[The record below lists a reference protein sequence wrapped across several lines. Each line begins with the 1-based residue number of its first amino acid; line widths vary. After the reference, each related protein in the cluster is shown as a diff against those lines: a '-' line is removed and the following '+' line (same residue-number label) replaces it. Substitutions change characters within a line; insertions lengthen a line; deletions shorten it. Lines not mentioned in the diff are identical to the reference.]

1 MKRVTS
7 CNYIGNDMVV
17 ILMTVELQY
26 AFNCSFPIVGDIA
39 SICISNKMILS
50 AIW

>member
-1 MKRVTS
+1 
-7 CNYIGNDMVV
+7 MVV
-17 ILMTVELQY
+17 ILMTVESQS

-39 SICISNKMILS
+39 SVCISNKMILS

>member
-1 MKRVTS
+1 
-7 CNYIGNDMVV
+7 MVV
-17 ILMTVELQY
+17 MLMTVELQC

-39 SICISNKMILS
+39 SICISNNKMILS